1 MEVIEDGN
9 IMDRIPIL
17 LQRDLE
23 YYQVCTMGMF
33 LCADDKIQ
41 HIFHVLF
48 PEKSNC
54 IIRNNM
60 PWSCWW

>member
-23 YYQVCTMGMF
+23 YYQ
-33 LCADDKIQ
+33 ASS
-41 HIFHVLF
+41 FHVHSF
-48 PEKSNC
+48 FSTQKHTKSACN
-54 IIRNNM
+54 IVLHAEYN
-60 PWSCWW
+60 SK

>member
-23 YYQVCTMGMF
+23 YYQVYLTYSYSFYKSILFCGMGKVPGF
-33 LCADDKIQ
+33 ICVYNYSTGFEITV
-41 HIFHVLF
+41 I
-48 PEKSNC
+48 
-54 IIRNNM
+54 
-60 PWSCWW
+60 

>member
-23 YYQVCTMGMF
+23 YYQVNEHWYHLFYLF
-33 LCADDKIQ
+33 LN
-41 HIFHVLF
+41 F
-48 PEKSNC
+48 SS
-54 IIRNNM
+54 M
-60 PWSCWW
+60 

>member
-23 YYQVCTMGMF
+23 YYQVKLYSGF
-33 LCADDKIQ
+33 VVDWLLCVI
-41 HIFHVLF
+41 LF
-48 PEKSNC
+48 VH
-54 IIRNNM
+54 
-60 PWSCWW
+60 

>member
-23 YYQVCTMGMF
+23 YYQVRIKF
-33 LCADDKIQ
+33 VSNYL
-41 HIFHVLF
+41 
-48 PEKSNC
+48 NC
-54 IIRNNM
+54 ICLLLEYLINCCKLAVM
-60 PWSCWW
+60 

>member
-23 YYQVCTMGMF
+23 YYQVCIYF
-33 LCADDKIQ
+33 I
-41 HIFHVLF
+41 
-48 PEKSNC
+48 
-54 IIRNNM
+54 
-60 PWSCWW
+60 

>member
-23 YYQVCTMGMF
+23 YYQVSF
-33 LCADDKIQ
+33 LLQSIT
-41 HIFHVLF
+41 
-48 PEKSNC
+48 
-54 IIRNNM
+54 
-60 PWSCWW
+60 

>member
-23 YYQVCTMGMF
+23 YYQVCTY
-33 LCADDKIQ
+33 LP
-41 HIFHVLF
+41 VLKLMAWF
-48 PEKSNC
+48 YISLYYT
-54 IIRNNM
+54 IRLD
-60 PWSCWW
+60 SKGRLLL

>member
-23 YYQVCTMGMF
+23 YYQVRIH
-33 LCADDKIQ
+33 LI
-41 HIFHVLF
+41 
-48 PEKSNC
+48 NC
-54 IIRNNM
+54 KKFTYYIYVF
-60 PWSCWW
+60 